1 MFHDSYFK
9 ATKLSGIIM
18 FYFKTAFEIQNDFWL
33 KCFSKFK
40 IFLLQT
46 STRTNQKTHCYCS
59 W

>member
-46 STRTNQKTHCYCS
+46 ST
-59 W
+59 